1 MDDTTPLRVERFTIL
16 DRERSLQLLGESF
29 TVRSRAWLRRSQMTE
44 WWGSLLIEKQVFYA
58 IGLFSLAVLLLQ
70 ILLTL
75 IGVGHHGDVDFS
87 GHGGHDS
94 GIGLLTVR
102 TVTAFFVG
110 FGWTGA
116 IMLNHGYSMAAAIAA
131 GTATGAA
138 FLLGTG
144 FLVRNL
150 LRLQSSGG
158 NVDYN
163 NAIGSVGTVYTTIP
177 AAEVGGGQL
186 ELTIQGRLMMA
197 EAYTKAAWNLKPNSK
212 ARVIALIGP
221 STLLV
226 EPLASSPD
234 A

>member
-1 MDDTTPLRVERFTIL
+1 
-16 DRERSLQLLGESF
+16 
-29 TVRSRAWLRRSQMTE
+29 MTD
-44 WWGSLLIEKQVFYA
+44 WWNSLLIEKQIFYA

-75 IGVGHHGDVDFS
+75 VGAGHHDADFS
-87 GHGGHDS
+87 GHGDHDT

-116 IMLNHGYSMAAAIAA
+116 IMLNRGYSITAAIAA
-131 GTATGAA
+131 GTATGVVFLLATA
-138 FLLGTG
+138 FLI
-144 FLVRNL
+144 RNL
-150 LRLQSSGG
+150 LRLQSGGG

-163 NAIGSVGTVYTTIP
+163 NAIGLVGTVYTTVP
-177 AAEVGGGQL
+177 AAEAGGGQI
-186 ELTIQGRLMMA
+186 ELMIQGRLMMA
-197 EAYTKAAWNLKPNSK
+197 EAYTKAGWNLKPNSK
-212 ARVIALIGP
+212 AKVVALIGR

-226 EPLASSPD
+226 EPLTNSPN

>member
-1 MDDTTPLRVERFTIL
+1 
-16 DRERSLQLLGESF
+16 
-29 TVRSRAWLRRSQMTE
+29 MTD
-44 WWGSLLIEKQVFYA
+44 WWNSLLIEKQIFYA

-75 IGVGHHGDVDFS
+75 VGVGHHDADFS
-87 GHGGHDS
+87 GHGDHDT

-116 IMLNHGYSMAAAIAA
+116 IMLNRGYSMTAAIAA
-131 GTATGAA
+131 GTATGVVFLLATA
-138 FLLGTG
+138 FLI
-144 FLVRNL
+144 RNL

-163 NAIGSVGTVYTTIP
+163 NAIGLVGTVYTTVP
-177 AAEVGGGQL
+177 AAEAGGGQI
-186 ELTIQGRLMMA
+186 ELMIQGRLMMA

-212 ARVIALIGP
+212 AKVVALIGR

-226 EPLASSPD
+226 EPLTNSPN

>member
-1 MDDTTPLRVERFTIL
+1 
-16 DRERSLQLLGESF
+16 
-29 TVRSRAWLRRSQMTE
+29 MTE
-44 WWGSLLIEKQVFYA
+44 WWNSLLIERQIFYA
-58 IGLFSLAVLLLQ
+58 IGLFSLAVLLIQ

-75 IGVGHHGDVDFS
+75 VGLDHHGDADFS
-87 GHGGHDS
+87 GHGDHDS
-94 GIGLLTVR
+94 GMGLLTVR

-116 IMLNHGYSMAAAIAA
+116 IMLNHGYSIVAAIAA
-131 GTATGAA
+131 GTGTGAV
-138 FLLGTG
+138 FLLTTW
-144 FLVRNL
+144 FLITNL

-177 AAEVGGGQL
+177 AAEAGGGQI
-186 ELTIQGRLMMA
+186 ELMLQGRLMMA
-197 EAYTKAAWNLKPNSK
+197 EAYTKATWNLKPGSK
-212 ARVIALIGP
+212 ARVIALIGR

-226 EPLASSPD
+226 KPLTNSPD

>member
-1 MDDTTPLRVERFTIL
+1 
-16 DRERSLQLLGESF
+16 
-29 TVRSRAWLRRSQMTE
+29 MTD
-44 WWGSLLIEKQVFYA
+44 WWNSLLIEKQIFYA

-75 IGVGHHGDVDFS
+75 IGVGHHDADFS
-87 GHGGHDS
+87 GHGDHDT

-116 IMLNHGYSMAAAIAA
+116 IMLNRGYSMTAAIAA
-131 GTATGAA
+131 GTATGVVFLLATA
-138 FLLGTG
+138 FLI
-144 FLVRNL
+144 RNL
-150 LRLQSSGG
+150 LRLQSGGG

-163 NAIGSVGTVYTTIP
+163 NAIGLIGTVYTTVP
-177 AAEVGGGQL
+177 AAEAGGGQI
-186 ELTIQGRLMMA
+186 ELMIQGRLMMA

-212 ARVIALIGP
+212 AKVVALIGR

-226 EPLASSPD
+226 EPLTNSPN

>member
-1 MDDTTPLRVERFTIL
+1 
-16 DRERSLQLLGESF
+16 
-29 TVRSRAWLRRSQMTE
+29 MTD
-44 WWGSLLIEKQVFYA
+44 WWNSLLIEKQIFYA

-75 IGVGHHGDVDFS
+75 IGVGHHDADFS
-87 GHGGHDS
+87 GHGDHDT
-94 GIGLLTVR
+94 GIGVLTVR

-116 IMLNHGYSMAAAIAA
+116 IMLNRGYSMTVAIAA
-131 GTATGAA
+131 GTATGVVFLLATA
-138 FLLGTG
+138 FLI
-144 FLVRNL
+144 RNL
-150 LRLQSSGG
+150 LRLQSGGG

-163 NAIGSVGTVYTTIP
+163 NAIGTVRTVYVTIP
-177 AAEVGGGQL
+177 AAEAGGGQI
-186 ELTIQGRLMMA
+186 ELMLQGRLMMA

-212 ARVIALIGP
+212 AKVVALIGQ

-226 EPLASSPD
+226 EPLTNSRD